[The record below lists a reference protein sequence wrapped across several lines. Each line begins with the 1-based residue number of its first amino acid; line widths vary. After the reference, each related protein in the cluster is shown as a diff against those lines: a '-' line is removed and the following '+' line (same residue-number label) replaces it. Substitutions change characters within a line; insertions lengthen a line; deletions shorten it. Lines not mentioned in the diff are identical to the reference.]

1 MRESKLIEILKTFTA
16 AEWKTFEKFAASPYF
31 STGRDVSGLFNL
43 IKKHFPDFS
52 SDELDKE
59 KAYRIIFPAE
69 AFNEKKLKNLS
80 SDLTRLAEQFLAHEH
95 LRSDEALFEESL
107 AAAYKDKKSEK
118 LFLKTLNSLDRK
130 ISEIRFD
137 SDAGF
142 AREEKLE
149 RLKEGYYL
157 AANKFDKSVPIR
169 IKYTEYSILTFLISF
184 LRKQRD
190 IYIIEHSY
198 NMDFRSPLIDSVN
211 ESIDFDKML
220 GLLKKRKSEW
230 LWLIEIY
237 YYAVK
242 SIQNTDNITLIEK
255 FKKLFFANIDKFSH
269 REKYFIF
276 NDFIAWIH
284 FRDSKTGAYSI
295 EEEFQITK
303 KMLENNAYS
312 PSDKDYLHVV
322 LYRNILIMAI
332 SLKEYKWFERFI
344 EEYTPRLKPEFRENM
359 KNLAT
364 ANLHFEKGN
373 FDDALTCLGS
383 IPYDVFV
390 YKIDIKNLMLRVY
403 YELELFDQAFSL
415 IDAFK
420 HFLSDSDEFSDY
432 FKTQH
437 SNFLVLY
444 NKLLKA
450 KSNNNFKDVGFIS
463 KEIEKKENV
472 ASKGWLLE
480 KAKEMM
486 V

>member
-1 MRESKLIEILKTFTA
+1 MRDSKLIEILKVFTPD
-16 AEWKTFEKFAASPYF
+16 EWKTFEKFVSSPYF
-31 STGRDVSGLFNL
+31 STGRDISGLFNL
-43 IKKHFPDFS
+43 LKKHSPGFTSGELEKETAYKILFPGES
-52 SDELDKE
+52 
-59 KAYRIIFPAE
+59 
-69 AFNEKKLKNLS
+69 FNEKKLKNVS
-80 SDLTRLAEQFLAHEH
+80 SDLTKLAEQFLAHEYM
-95 LRSDEALFEESL
+95 RSDETLFEESL

-118 LFLKTLNSLDRK
+118 LFLKTLNSLDKK
-130 ISEIRFD
+130 ISQSRFD

-142 AREEKLE
+142 VKEEKLE
-149 RLKEGYYL
+149 RLKESYYL
-157 AANKFDKSVPIR
+157 ATNKFDKSVPIR
-169 IKYTEYSILTFLISF
+169 IKYTEYAILTFLVSF

-190 IYIIEHSY
+190 TCIIEHSY
-198 NMDFRSPLIDSVN
+198 NMKFGSPLIDSVS

-220 GLLKKRKSEW
+220 SLLEKRKSQW

-242 SIQNTDNITLIEK
+242 SIQNTDEPALIDK
-255 FKKLFFANIDKFSH
+255 FKKLFFENIDKFSH

-295 EEEFQITK
+295 EEEFEITK

-312 PSDKDYLHVV
+312 QSDKDYLHVV
-322 LYRNILIMAI
+322 LYRNILVMAV
-332 SLKEYKWFERFI
+332 SLKEYEWFGKFI
-344 EEYTPRLKPEFRENM
+344 EDFTPRLKPEFRENM
-359 KNLAT
+359 KNLAM
-364 ANLHFEKGN
+364 ANLYFEKGN
-373 FDDALTCLGS
+373 FDEALSSLS
-383 IPYDVFV
+383 NIPYDVFV

-420 HFLSDSDEFSDY
+420 HFLSDSNEFSDY
-432 FKTQH
+432 FKNQH
-437 SNFLVLY
+437 SNFLLMY

-450 KSNNNFKDVGFIS
+450 KSANNFKDAGFLS
-463 KEIEKKENV
+463 KEISKKENV

-486 V
+486 G